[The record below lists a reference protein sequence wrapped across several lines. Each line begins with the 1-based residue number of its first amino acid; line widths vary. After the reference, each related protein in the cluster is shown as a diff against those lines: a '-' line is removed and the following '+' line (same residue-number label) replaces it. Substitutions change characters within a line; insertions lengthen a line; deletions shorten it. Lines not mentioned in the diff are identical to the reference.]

1 MRCIVWQG
9 RTCELDICDA
19 CVTCPYNPNRDRILP
34 YLQDIFAKRLL
45 KKYGEYAV
53 ELAYAQT
60 ERKTVVLMY
69 LHTFSLYHHCA
80 MALRSLPFLRGI

>member
-1 MRCIVWQG
+1 MQCISWQG
-9 RTCELDICDA
+9 RPCKIGFYDA
-19 CVTCPYNPNRDRILP
+19 CITCIHNPNRDRILS

-69 LHTFSLYHHCA
+69 LHTFSLYHRCA
-80 MALRSLPFLRGI
+80 MALRSLPSLRGI